1 MNFDNGSV
9 GTVFSID
16 GTSFVK
22 RNGVEVPL
30 REEMQLQLGDVIK
43 TTENAL
49 VRGQVTIIGPQLS
62 GYVFE
67 VPVQDFQFV
76 KAAMPERGH
85 QMCPFH
91 QGLQGTGPGAVVG
104 LAPLML
110 VADQTR
116 LFQYPEVL

>member
-43 TTENAL
+43 STENAL
-49 VRGQVTIIGPQLS
+49 VVISTVEAVRAASCDIHQTVMRGDEILTEARVTAAFVSPDGKARRQPATWVAAFQPIIHRPA
-62 GYVFE
+62 E
-67 VPVQDFQFV
+67 
-76 KAAMPERGH
+76 
-85 QMCPFH
+85 
-91 QGLQGTGPGAVVG
+91 
-104 LAPLML
+104 
-110 VADQTR
+110 
-116 LFQYPEVL
+116 